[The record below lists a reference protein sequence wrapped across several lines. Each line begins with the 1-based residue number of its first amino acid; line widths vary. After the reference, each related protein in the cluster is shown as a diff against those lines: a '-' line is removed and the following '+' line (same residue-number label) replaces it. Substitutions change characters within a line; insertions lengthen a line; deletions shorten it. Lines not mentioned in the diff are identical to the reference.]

1 MKSVFS
7 LELGMPHLGR
17 NNLSEGALLK
27 AIGHDRWRLIEQAG
41 GVQSRHIRDD
51 AGTRLYATFFFI
63 GMDGSPQSGLSGFG
77 ENSILSFDTDL
88 HHYSRL
94 YLDGRHTIRGHP
106 QLVIRSSNV
115 FIHQEHGPSKLSL
128 AVPANLEFSRI
139 PELSLPPDSL
149 NICRE
154 AKASGHFLDPEPGDI
169 PLFEGE
175 REFRYQI
182 DADRDLNGAGL
193 VYFANFVSFL
203 DSAERHVLSTITD
216 PVPASVL
223 DVRSTYRRRIGYFGN
238 AQSFDSLYIRI
249 KARMNISRSSAGQ
262 MLDFGFD
269 YRVSRH
275 TDGKEILISSA
286 RKVAPLELRSP
297 SCRWA
302 EDWAAR
308 NHD

>member
-1 MKSVFS
+1 VKSVFS

-17 NNLSEGALLK
+17 NNLSECALLR
-27 AIGHDRWRLIEQAG
+27 AIGHDRWRMIEQAG
-41 GVQSRHIRDD
+41 GVQSRHIRDE
-51 AGTRLYATFFFI
+51 AGARLYATFFFI
-63 GMDGSPQSGLSGFG
+63 GIEESPQSGLSSFG
-77 ENSILSFDTDL
+77 ENSILSFDSDL

-94 YLDGRHTIRGHP
+94 YLDGRHTLRGQP
-106 QLVIRSSNV
+106 QLVIRCSNV
-115 FIHQEHGPSKLSL
+115 FIHQELGPSKLSL
-128 AVPANLEFSRI
+128 AVPANIDFSGI

-149 NICRE
+149 DLCRK
-154 AKASGHFLDPEPGDI
+154 AKASGRFLDPEPGDI

-175 REFRYQI
+175 REFCHQI

-203 DSAERHVLSTITD
+203 DSTERHVLGTLID

-223 DVRSTYRRRIGYFGN
+223 DARSTYWRRIGYYGN
-238 AQSFDSLYIRI
+238 AQSSDSLHIRI
-249 KARMNISRSSAGQ
+249 KARMHISASQAGQ

-269 YRVSRH
+269 YRIARRS
-275 TDGKEILISSA
+275 DGKEILISSA
-286 RKVAPLELRSP
+286 RKVAPLEPGSP